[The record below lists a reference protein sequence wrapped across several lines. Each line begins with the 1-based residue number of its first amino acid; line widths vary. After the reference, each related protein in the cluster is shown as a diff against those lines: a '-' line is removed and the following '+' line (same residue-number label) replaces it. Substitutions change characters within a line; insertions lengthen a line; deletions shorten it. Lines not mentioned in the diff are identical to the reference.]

1 MSAVFRTFGRV
12 ASRATES
19 VKMTSHTLACLPGR
33 SLYSLSHAATYNK
46 ALCMPNYSFA
56 GSCYTRGAHSE
67 NIASGAKELVEFLE
81 DEITTERGL
90 LKSKTIPSQINGF
103 QVKLDGSEVKLVK
116 ETGAE
121 TVTVSFNINQSVSS
135 NSDDPDV
142 SPPLEEEEDEV
153 MKSKPNF
160 EVDIQKDDTTLAFN
174 CSYVEDEGN
183 QGTHGDGDSY
193 DDLFAIDDVT
203 IYKGKWK
210 ETNYSV
216 SGDVLGGDLY
226 DLLMNI
232 LEEKGVSNEFVDNLS
247 QLATTYEHTAY
258 INLLQ
263 DLKKFHS

>member
-1 MSAVFRTFGRV
+1 
-12 ASRATES
+12 
-19 VKMTSHTLACLPGR
+19 
-33 SLYSLSHAATYNK
+33 
-46 ALCMPNYSFA
+46 
-56 GSCYTRGAHSE
+56 
-67 NIASGAKELVEFLE
+67 VEFLE
-81 DEITTERGL
+81 DEITTKRGL
-90 LKSKTIPSQINGF
+90 LKSKTIPSQINEF

-135 NSDDPDV
+135 HNSGDPDV
-142 SPPLEEEEDEV
+142 TVSEDEV
-153 MKSKPNF
+153 MKSKSKF
-160 EVDIQKDDTTLAFN
+160 EVDIQKDDTTLAFK
-174 CSYVEDEGN
+174 CSYHEDD
-183 QGTHGDGDSY
+183 QGYETFWWSKKDY
-193 DDLFAIDDVT
+193 LLAIDDVT

-216 SGDVLGGDLY
+216 SGDVLGWELY

-232 LEEKGVSNEFVDNLS
+232 LEEKGVSVSNEFVDNLS